1 MNLELFKK
9 VRTAWSASTKSSPHS
24 ESIVPGIPRHSNG
37 LKELTQAWEKA
48 GEQGEQRLRILDLGP
63 TSRANISYI
72 TGLGHSLFNEDLLR
86 AVPAAL
92 LQTTDSEMQEG
103 FDADKFLRENLQL
116 EPESF
121 DAALLWDLPDY
132 LPEPL
137 VRPLVGRLELL
148 LKPSGAI
155 LTYLHTRDAG
165 PHAPFLHY
173 HIQNRDTL
181 ELRVGPHLP
190 LKRIYNNRHV
200 EQLFRNFRSFKFF
213 LARDGLREVLVIR

>member
-1 MNLELFKK
+1 MNLELFNK
-9 VRTAWSASTKSSPHS
+9 VRSAWGASAKDSKRA
-24 ESIVPGIPRHSNG
+24 ESLVSGTPRHSNG
-37 LKELTQAWEKA
+37 LKELAQAWEKA
-48 GEQGEQRLRILDLGP
+48 GEQEQRLRIMDLGP
-63 TSRANISYI
+63 TSRSNIGYI
-72 TGLGHSLFNEDLLR
+72 TGLGHSLFNEN
-86 AVPAAL
+86 L
-92 LQTTDSEMQEG
+92 LQSIPSAYLQATDPEQQAG
-103 FDADKFLRENLQL
+103 LDAEAFLNENLQL
-116 EPESF
+116 EPASF

-137 VRPLVGRLELL
+137 VRPLVARLEML
-148 LKPSGAI
+148 LKPGGAI

-181 ELRVGPHLP
+181 EMRVGPRLP

-200 EQLFRNFRSFKFF
+200 EQLFRNFHSFKFF